1 MSADNDWLVRKQ
13 ARVAET
19 HRFDPRRTALLVID
33 MQTGFLHPEASL
45 TVPPGLDILPNI
57 QRLLEFFRACE
68 MTVIFTAFVASPNV
82 PTLRVDPFG
91 VEHQSPVEGQPTGFG
106 NPSGNCQ
113 LNATGAESPEI
124 YPALTP
130 QPNEPVIQG
139 YSLDK
144 FYGTPLDQIL
154 RARDIRHL
162 VFTGVMTDLCVLATL
177 FSATTHEYR
186 VTLLSD
192 GCATLWQNIQDAVLD
207 IVARKLGQVMTVDE
221 AIEKIQNERRM
232 MNAE

>member
-1 MSADNDWLVRKQ
+1 MTTPPEWLVRKQ
-13 ARVAET
+13 ARISELY
-19 HRFDPRRTALLVID
+19 RLDPRHTALLVVD

-45 TVPPGLDILPNI
+45 TVPPGLDIIPNL
-57 QRLLEFFRACE
+57 QRLLTFFRE
-68 MTVIFTAFVASPNV
+68 RNLPVIFTAFVASPNV

-91 VEHQSPVEGQPTGFG
+91 VEHQPPVDGQPTGFG

-113 LNATGAESPEI
+113 LTSTGAESPEI
-124 YPALTP
+124 YPALAP
-130 QPNEPVIQG
+130 QPNEPIIQG

-154 RARDIRHL
+154 RTREIRHL
-162 VFTGVMTDLCVLATL
+162 IITGVMTDLCVLGTA
-177 FSATTHEYR
+177 FSAATREYH

-207 IVARKLGQVMTVDE
+207 IVARKLGQVMTADE
-221 AIEKIQNERRM
+221 ALEKMQ
-232 MNAE
+232 NAE